1 VRNCKDRNKILPKK
15 VKSWQIKG
23 HRINRIGVLTK
34 QKNSPISLSPSV
46 RVCFLLAAATM
57 VGGGEVDKDAAALA
71 HELPG
76 FNIFFDQT
84 VPNCFSPPVT
94 LAEAEVWLTR

>member
-1 VRNCKDRNKILPKK
+1 
-15 VKSWQIKG
+15 
-23 HRINRIGVLTK
+23 
-34 QKNSPISLSPSV
+34 
-46 RVCFLLAAATM
+46 M

>member
-1 VRNCKDRNKILPKK
+1 
-15 VKSWQIKG
+15 
-23 HRINRIGVLTK
+23 
-34 QKNSPISLSPSV
+34 
-46 RVCFLLAAATM
+46 M

-84 VPNCFSPPVT
+84 VPTCFSPLVPQGCG
-94 LAEAEVWLTR
+94 